1 MAQNGRV
8 ARPPRVNYTPVMMKR
23 IQAAA
28 RATKNSPAFKKGAK
42 AAKDG
47 AVEVAEGL
55 VQDLGEGQ
63 VKQQGKQFLKKFQ
76 NPTTPPRPAKMPEG
90 VSPLDLR
97 KPIRTPNSSR
107 RQNWK
112 LKIAE
117 QQRRLEEEL
126 KRIEIESKKEK
137 D

>member
-1 MAQNGRV
+1 MTQNGRV

-28 RATKNSPAFKKGAK
+28 RATKNSPAFKRGTK

-47 AVEVAEGL
+47 ATEVAKGL
-55 VQDLGEGQ
+55 VQDLGEGEM
-63 VKQQGKQFLKKFQ
+63 KTQGKQLLKKFQ
-76 NPTTPPRPAKMPEG
+76 NPTTPPRVVEMPEG

-107 RQNWK
+107 RHQWK
-112 LKIAE
+112 LEIAD
-117 QQRRLEEEL
+117 QQRRLEEQL
-126 KRIEIESKKEK
+126 KRIEIESKE